1 MITPLKPRWS
11 REVKK
16 YRRNLA
22 SYREG
27 DFALAVES
35 ERGSVIYSVRHTTTF
50 RYEPAVRESVMEV
63 RLQPRSDGEQRCL
76 SFTLDVDPAANIMQ
90 YRDFTGN
97 TVHHFDIAG
106 VHSQVQVTAQSAVE
120 VQAVPAPRASDC
132 GNWADL
138 DAEVAGN
145 DHWEMLLSS
154 HFAHSSALLDQLA
167 EELRCERRSSPLA
180 LLTEINEAIY
190 KLFAYVPNSTK
201 VDSPIEEALQA
212 RQGVCQDFA
221 HIMIAL
227 VRRLKMPC
235 RYVSGYMF
243 HREEARKDRSLE
255 GASHAW
261 VEALVPGLGWVA
273 FDPTNNLVGG
283 DRHIRVAIGRDY
295 ADVPPTRGVYKG
307 EAQSELSVAVTVTP
321 ADSAV
326 PEPIT
331 PNFVVRSRPVLARAT
346 VRSDQEQ
353 QQQQ

>member
-1 MITPLKPRWS
+1 L
-11 REVKK
+11 
-16 YRRNLA
+16 
-22 SYREG
+22 
-27 DFALAVES
+27 
-35 ERGSVIYSVRHTTTF
+35 IYSVRHTTTF

-76 SFTLDVDPAANIMQ
+76 SFSLHVDPAANIMQ

-106 VHSQVQVTAQSAVE
+106 RHTQVKVTAQSAVE
-120 VQAVPAPRASDC
+120 VQTVAAPRVSDC
-132 GNWADL
+132 GDWADL
-138 DAEVAGN
+138 DAMIASN
-145 DHWEMLLSS
+145 DYWEMLLPS
-154 HFAHSSALLDQLA
+154 HFAHSSEPLEQLA
-167 EELRCERRSSPLA
+167 VELKCERRGNPLA
-180 LLTEINEAIY
+180 LLSELNAAIY

-201 VDSPIEEALQA
+201 VDSPIEEALQE
-212 RQGVCQDFA
+212 RRGVCQDFA
-221 HIMIAL
+221 HLMIAL
-227 VRRLKMPC
+227 VRPLRIPC

-243 HREEARKDRSLE
+243 HRDEEEKDRSLE

-261 VEALVPGLGWVA
+261 VEALVPRLGWVA

-307 EAQSELSVAVTVTP
+307 EAQSELSVAVTVSP
-321 ADSAV
+321 ADNIA

-331 PNFVVRSRPVLARAT
+331 PSFVVRSRPVLVRAAAR
-346 VRSDQEQ
+346 SEQEQ

>member
-1 MITPLKPRWS
+1 
-11 REVKK
+11 
-16 YRRNLA
+16 
-22 SYREG
+22 
-27 DFALAVES
+27 
-35 ERGSVIYSVRHTTTF
+35 VIYSVRHTTTF

-63 RLQPRSDGEQRCL
+63 RLQPRSDGDQRCL
-76 SFTLDVDPAANIMQ
+76 SFSLDIDPAANIMQ

-106 VHSQVQVTAQSAVE
+106 THKLVKVTAQSAVD
-120 VQAVPAPRASDC
+120 VQSVLAPRAIDSGD
-132 GNWADL
+132 WADL
-138 DAEVAGN
+138 DALVAGN
-145 DHWEMLLSS
+145 DYWEMLLPS
-154 HFAHSSALLDQLA
+154 HFAHSNAPLEHLA
-167 EELRCERRSSPLA
+167 EELGGDRRGNPLT
-180 LLTEINEAIY
+180 LVTELNEAIY
-190 KLFAYVPNSTK
+190 NLFAYVPNSTK
-201 VDSPIEEALQA
+201 VDSPIEEALRA

-227 VRRLKMPC
+227 VRRLNVPC

-243 HREEARKDRSLE
+243 HRDETERDRSLE

-261 VEALVPGLGWVA
+261 AEALIPGLGWVA

-307 EAQSELSVAVTVTP
+307 EAQSELSVAVTVSP
-321 ADSAV
+321 ADAV
-326 PEPIT
+326 APEPVR
-331 PNFVVRSRPVLARAT
+331 PSFVVRSRPVLARPS

>member
-1 MITPLKPRWS
+1 M
-11 REVKK
+11 
-16 YRRNLA
+16 
-22 SYREG
+22 
-27 DFALAVES
+27 
-35 ERGSVIYSVRHTTTF
+35 IYSVRHTTTF
-50 RYEPAVRESVMEV
+50 RYEPAVRESLMEV

-76 SFTLDVDPAANIMQ
+76 SFALDVEPAASIMQ

-106 VHSQVQVTAQSAVE
+106 SHAQVRVTAQSAVE
-120 VQAVPAPRASDC
+120 VQSVAAPRASNSGD
-132 GNWADL
+132 WADL
-138 DAEVAGN
+138 DALVAGD
-145 DHWEMLLSS
+145 DHWEMLLPS
-154 HFAHSSALLDQLA
+154 HFAQSNTPLEQLA
-167 EELRCERRSSPLA
+167 KDIGCERRGNPLA
-180 LLTEINEAIY
+180 LLTELNETIY

-201 VDSPIEEALQA
+201 VDSPIQEALQT

-227 VRRLKMPC
+227 VRRLRVPC

-243 HREEARKDRSLE
+243 HRDETEKDRSLE

-307 EAQSELSVAVTVTP
+307 EAQSELSVAVTVSP
-321 ADSAV
+321 VDSVA
-326 PEPIT
+326 PEPIA
-331 PNFVVRSRPVLARAT
+331 PIFVVRSRPAL
-346 VRSDQEQ
+346 VRHAPRSEQEQ